1 MWTSHIASNMNF
13 PAPLAVMGFL
23 AAAAGLFAALAGA
36 LIAWFARKPKFAR
49 LLLLAAG
56 AGAAAYFGLL
66 LGFSFGSHSTTL
78 ARGQEKYFCE
88 IDCHLAYSI
97 IDVKTDPQPAVTRYV
112 VILRTRF
119 DETTTSPTRPKD
131 VPLTP
136 SPRVVRLLDG
146 NGREY
151 VPSAVQGTPL
161 LTPLKPADSY
171 TTQLEFEIPRERSTD
186 KDRGEDAGSLRLLL
200 NTTPALP
207 DHLVIGDE
215 NSLLHKKTFFAL

>member
-23 AAAAGLFAALAGA
+23 AAAAGLFAALTGA

-56 AGAAAYFGLL
+56 AGAAAYLGLL
-66 LGFSFGSHSTTL
+66 LGFSFGSHVTTL

-88 IDCHLAYSI
+88 IDCHLAYSV
-97 IDVKTDPQPAVTRYV
+97 IDVKTDAQPALTRYLV
-112 VILRTRF
+112 TLRTRF
-119 DETTTSPTRPKD
+119 DETTTSTTRPKD
-131 VPLTP
+131 FPLTP
-136 SPRVVRLLDG
+136 SPRLVRLLDA

-151 VPSAVQGTPL
+151 APVTVQGTPL

-171 TTQLEFEIPRERSTD
+171 TTQLEFDIPQNAR
-186 KDRGEDAGSLRLLL
+186 SLRLFL
-200 NTTPALP
+200 NTAPAWP
-207 DHLVIGDE
+207 DHFVIGDE
-215 NSLLHKKTFFAL
+215 NSLLHQKTFFAL